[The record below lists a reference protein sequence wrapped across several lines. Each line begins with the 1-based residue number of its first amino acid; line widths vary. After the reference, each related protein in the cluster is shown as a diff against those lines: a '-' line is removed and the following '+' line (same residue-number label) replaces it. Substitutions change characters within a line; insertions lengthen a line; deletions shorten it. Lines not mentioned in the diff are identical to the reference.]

1 MLTIAYN
8 YLAVMGATLIIL
20 YLLHIYRSA
29 LQGMGDTLI
38 PMCSGIAELV
48 MRILIALLLP
58 LIIGKRASILPK
70 QVPGW
75 AHGDPHRCVQKADT
89 AV

>member
-1 MLTIAYN
+1 
-8 YLAVMGATLIIL
+8 MGATLIIL

-58 LIIGKRASILPK
+58 LIIGKEGIYFAETGAWLGAMVILIGAYRK
-70 QVPGW
+70 RIRRF
-75 AHGDPHRCVQKADT
+75 D
-89 AV
+89 